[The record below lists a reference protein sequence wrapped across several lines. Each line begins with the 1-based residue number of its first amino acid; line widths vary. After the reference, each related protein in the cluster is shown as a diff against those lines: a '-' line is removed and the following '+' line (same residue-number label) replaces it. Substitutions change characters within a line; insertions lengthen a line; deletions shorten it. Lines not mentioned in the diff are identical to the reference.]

1 LEIRASSENRGMLAA
16 KYGVT
21 RAHIK
26 SIQLRRVWR
35 SI

>member
-1 LEIRASSENRGMLAA
+1 LEIRTSLENRGMLAA

-26 SIQLRRVWR
+26 AIQLRRVWR